1 MFQISPFFFFCA
13 SLFSPSRKTTASTDG
28 ECATLRLCGCVCA
41 CANVEKCARFQC
53 ASQKLPFF
61 LLLLSLFQL
70 QTDCKALCR
79 PQVNR
84 SCFPFF
90 FSSAIVSPDDGK
102 GNSCNES
109 KTTRKKKVRAYFVNL
124 KRHCENDSG
133 LQKSSAVIHV
143 IIYSFI
149 VALLLLLF
157 LQGRKRLKALLFFF
171 VLLFLCQLIWPLK
184 RQSVFYIV
192 SVLFLQFLRSEEH
205 TSELQSLV

>member
-1 MFQISPFFFFCA
+1 MESVQRCA
-13 SLFSPSRKTTASTDG
+13 YAGVCVRVL
-28 ECATLRLCGCVCA
+28 TLRSALAFSALHKNC
-41 CANVEKCARFQC
+41 
-53 ASQKLPFF
+53 LFF

-90 FSSAIVSPDDGK
+90 FSSAIVSPDDGQ

-157 LQGRKRLKALLFFF
+157 LQGRKRLKALLFFLYF
-171 VLLFLCQLIWPLK
+171 F
-184 RQSVFYIV
+184 FYV
-192 SVLFLQFLRSEEH
+192 S
-205 TSELQSLV
+205 

>member
-1 MFQISPFFFFCA
+1 ME
-13 SLFSPSRKTTASTDG
+13 KGTV
-28 ECATLRLCGCVCA
+28 ATKVKQR
-41 CANVEKCARFQC
+41 E
-53 ASQKLPFF
+53 
-61 LLLLSLFQL
+61 
-70 QTDCKALCR
+70 
-79 PQVNR
+79 
-84 SCFPFF
+84 
-90 FSSAIVSPDDGK
+90 
-102 GNSCNES
+102 
-109 KTTRKKKVRAYFVNL
+109 KKKVRAYFVNL

-192 SVLFLQFLRSEEH
+192 SVLFLQFLLSITKRCFFSFIAVFGF
-205 TSELQSLV
+205 SLLIVWCLFFFFKLYLSSFFPSPLKCICVVGTGENQRVSPVYPSQP

>member
-1 MFQISPFFFFCA
+1 ME
-13 SLFSPSRKTTASTDG
+13 KGTV
-28 ECATLRLCGCVCA
+28 ATKVKQR
-41 CANVEKCARFQC
+41 E
-53 ASQKLPFF
+53 
-61 LLLLSLFQL
+61 
-70 QTDCKALCR
+70 
-79 PQVNR
+79 
-84 SCFPFF
+84 
-90 FSSAIVSPDDGK
+90 
-102 GNSCNES
+102 
-109 KTTRKKKVRAYFVNL
+109 KKKVRAYFVNL

-192 SVLFLQFLRSEEH
+192 SVLFLQFLLSITKRCFFSFIAVFGF
-205 TSELQSLV
+205 SLLIVWCLFFFLSSTFLLFSLLH